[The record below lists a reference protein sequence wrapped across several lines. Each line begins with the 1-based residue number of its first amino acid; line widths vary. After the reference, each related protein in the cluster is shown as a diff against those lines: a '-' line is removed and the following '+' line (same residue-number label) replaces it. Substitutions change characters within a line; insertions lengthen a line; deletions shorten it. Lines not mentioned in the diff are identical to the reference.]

1 MSLCALRKENNKI
14 ELQWYRVSFHLQFKE
29 MSFQGRFEFVNAV
42 ICHDIMTRCVLIYS
56 FFSDHSITGKD
67 LADIDMTLLGKNIYN
82 HTT

>member
-1 MSLCALRKENNKI
+1 
-14 ELQWYRVSFHLQFKE
+14 